1 MSLESIVNVVISR
14 QTKGVTQVGFGTPLI
29 LGLHTRYLD
38 SAFFRVY
45 EDMDGVAADFQTS
58 DAEYKAANSAF
69 AQNPHPEKVVIGRRT
84 AEVAQVA
91 TVTPNVVT
99 QAIQHYIETINGVA
113 YDFTSDASPSA
124 SEVVAGLSALI
135 NADTNCPAAATG
147 STTLILTAKVTG
159 TGFSH
164 AESVNLVAV
173 DTTPNHGVVEDLQRI
188 QDVNDDWYA
197 IMLTSRNLDDFK
209 NAAGWTEAKLKV
221 FFACDADPNALT
233 TSALDFGSYIKTKAL
248 SRSLYFYS
256 GDQADYPEAAWLGVV
271 LPLAPGSETWKF
283 KTLALI
289 TPDNLTETQ
298 KTNLKNKNANY
309 YETIAGVNITS
320 DGKVGSGEYI
330 DIVRGIDWLQKRM
343 EERIFATLIN
353 ASKIPY
359 TDPGVA
365 ILEGDV
371 RAQLSEGEQ
380 VGLIAPDPAFTV
392 VAGKV
397 LDQQPADRT
406 ARKYKG
412 LSFSARLAGA
422 IHEIDINGV
431 VTV

>member
-1 MSLESIVNVVISR
+1 
-14 QTKGVTQVGFGTPLI
+14 VT
-29 LGLHTRYLD
+29 
-38 SAFFRVY
+38 
-45 EDMDGVAADFQTS
+45 
-58 DAEYKAANSAF
+58 
-69 AQNPHPEKVVIGRRT
+69 
-84 AEVAQVA
+84 
-91 TVTPNVVT
+91 
-99 QAIQHYIETINGVA
+99 
-113 YDFTSDASPSA
+113 
-124 SEVVAGLSALI
+124 GLSALI

-164 AESVNLVAV
+164 SESVNLVAV
-173 DTTPNHGVVEDLQRI
+173 DTTPNHGVVEDLQNI
-188 QDVNDDWYA
+188 QNVNDDWYG

-209 NAAGWTEAKLKV
+209 NSAGWTEGKLKV

-233 TSALDFGSYIKTKAL
+233 TSVLDFGSYIKTKAY

-256 GDQADYPEAAWLGVV
+256 GDQADYPEAAWLGDV

-283 KTLALI
+283 KTLAGI
-289 TPDNLTETQ
+289 APDNLTETQ
-298 KTNLKNKNANY
+298 KTNLKGKNANY
-309 YETIAGVNITS
+309 YETIAGNNITS

-392 VAGKV
+392 IAGKV
-397 LDQQPADRT
+397 LNQQVSDRT